1 MTPIN
6 VYIILVIFLCFA
18 DHSSKKTAFN
28 DVPPNSTWNE
38 ILVSSNDGTQRF
50 SSQKLLVRNLR
61 NSTKNFLTYFPRVVI
76 VHVILSVLCCTITA
90 NKCTISIVQFGEK

>member
-6 VYIILVIFLCFA
+6 VYVILVIFLCFA

-38 ILVSSNDGTQRF
+38 ILVSSNDSAQRF
-50 SSQKLLVRNLR
+50 SSQKLLVRNWS
-61 NSTKNFLTYFPRVVI
+61 NSTQKNFNIISKSSNCSCNTQCI
-76 VHVILSVLCCTITA
+76 VLHYYS
-90 NKCTISIVQFGEK
+90 